1 MCDRFEPD
9 ELAELLRYAA
19 GKKVRLRRREIVDP
33 QTTARHVWTG
43 LSVARNM
50 GLELGKYG
58 LAPLT
63 FEEQAEVVARIQYWF
78 PFWCAAPVFYVDNPL
93 VTRTDVFHGPRLAAG
108 IRLWLDMVARHKVR
122 VVLIDTVNKSEG
134 RRLLKDTDE
143 DARGYLT
150 RGEIL
155 KLTAYARDRGVKVLW
170 AGGITLPQ
178 AYTFGKLGVFGV
190 YVTSDAAT
198 LQPLG
203 RKARRDPFL
212 VGLREP
218 DQHKVARVK
227 LALEAGFLVGR
238 GATDLAADVE
248 ALLAAVTAGD
258 SAKADAL
265 QTSLHPR
272 MVRAW
277 RAHLAK
283 PHNREA
289 VVTPPLKPPHLLKD
303 ARVYLSGP
311 MDFVADRET
320 EKKFGWRN
328 RIGQVLRALGVVVF
342 DPWFKPEI
350 RGVQGY
356 GREDEKDSV
365 ARAGW
370 TFEDTK
376 AGAARRSMRRG
387 LLARTAHRS
396 AHGGYQRLRDR
407 PLSHER
413 IQRRYAARDH
423 PGAATAQAGPV
434 REPSGRVPGRCENS
448 GGTSNSRA
456 TPWRATAHRDRT
468 ASADQDQRGWQSES
482 VVHAPDRRRA
492 LLRWVRFLPVPGE
505 VRLAGNAARS
515 RRAHASARNDRCSP
529 SSSNSTT
536 RYRRSGTGS
545 ETNMRRTMTG
555 CCGTW
560 RNSTAGQPSPT
571 CTRRGPR
578 TNNELTIDGP
588 VAVNR
593 EEVILSTRARAKAS
607 LNLTHHDGRPV
618 QAFDE
623 LLLDVL

>member
-1 MCDRFEPD
+1 MTANPERLALLERAIERATSSHDARAAAAAWRAVLDEFDVVSRARPDPEPASGESDYRRLWDLAARAMANLGGEGEPPLLTVADYDSDRFGPLLGVSDEGSATAAIRRGALAAPKSAALPERTSFTLGIAHDAERLGAVGEVAVGPDEFAAIRLACRGRVLTTTNTGSRVNVRLFLDPPVVEIRAATAAAIDTARERLQKAFARFMQTPGGRARALTAVVRFDAAVPTRQARTVLAQLRRLIDSGTICNPKRHCVALLVDPGRGADRVERTRAGIELGAGVGMEEVAVEGLCERFEPD

-19 GKKVRLRRREIVDP
+19 AKKVRLRRREIIDP

-78 PFWCAAPVFYVDNPL
+78 PFWCAAPVYYVDNPL
-93 VTRTDVFHGPRLAAG
+93 VTRADVFHGPRLAAG

-134 RRLLKDTDE
+134 RRLLKDTDQ

-238 GATDLAADVE
+238 GAADLAADVE
-248 ALLAAVTAGD
+248 ALLAAAIAGD

-277 RAHLAK
+277 RAHL
-283 PHNREA
+283 
-289 VVTPPLKPPHLLKD
+289 
-303 ARVYLSGP
+303 G
-311 MDFVADRET
+311 
-320 EKKFGWRN
+320 
-328 RIGQVLRALGVVVF
+328 
-342 DPWFKPEI
+342 
-350 RGVQGY
+350 
-356 GREDEKDSV
+356 
-365 ARAGW
+365 
-370 TFEDTK
+370 
-376 AGAARRSMRRG
+376 
-387 LLARTAHRS
+387 
-396 AHGGYQRLRDR
+396 
-407 PLSHER
+407 
-413 IQRRYAARDH
+413 
-423 PGAATAQAGPV
+423 
-434 REPSGRVPGRCENS
+434 
-448 GGTSNSRA
+448 
-456 TPWRATAHRDRT
+456 
-468 ASADQDQRGWQSES
+468 
-482 VVHAPDRRRA
+482 
-492 LLRWVRFLPVPGE
+492 
-505 VRLAGNAARS
+505 
-515 RRAHASARNDRCSP
+515 
-529 SSSNSTT
+529 
-536 RYRRSGTGS
+536 
-545 ETNMRRTMTG
+545 
-555 CCGTW
+555 
-560 RNSTAGQPSPT
+560 SPT
-571 CTRRGPR
+571 T
-578 TNNELTIDGP
+578 
-588 VAVNR
+588 
-593 EEVILSTRARAKAS
+593 
-607 LNLTHHDGRPV
+607 GRPS
-618 QAFDE
+618 
-623 LLLDVL
+623 